1 MQAAVGERR
10 TAHFYPRDTAAGPLV
25 AAGLAH
31 AGRRMRQAGHAAWH
45 RELLSAWLGGGF
57 PRASSANS

>member
-31 AGRRMRQAGHAAWH
+31 AGRRMRQAGHAARL
-45 RELLSAWLGGGF
+45 RELLSAWHMGGF